1 MFTKK
6 RETIQIASDNNVKLM
21 KRLGGLSMRIE
32 SQGKSIDTVNTS
44 VSTNAMNVQ
53 GNIMPDFSTGNVSE
67 PKIETTKTT
76 IFEEQE
82 LSKEKLKKAID
93 VVNEFL
99 QINHNAS
106 KFVLHD
112 GLDRYFVQVV
122 DTQTEEVVKEIP
134 PKKLLDAYY
143 EMQKLLGMIVD
154 EKI

>member
-1 MFTKK
+1 
-6 RETIQIASDNNVKLM
+6 
-21 KRLGGLSMRIE
+21 MRIAAQGQSTDVGTATSSTFSKKAGLE
-32 SQGKSIDTVNTS
+32 EPAMTTIKSQLITQSQG
-44 VSTNAMNVQ
+44 
-53 GNIMPDFSTGNVSE
+53 E
-67 PKIETTKTT
+67 KIPAAEG
-76 IFEEQE
+76 QE
-82 LSKEKLKKAID
+82 VSKEKLQNVVD
-93 VVNEFL
+93 TVNEFL

>member
-1 MFTKK
+1 
-6 RETIQIASDNNVKLM
+6 
-21 KRLGGLSMRIE
+21 MRIAA
-32 SQGKSIDTVNTS
+32 QGQSADVGTTASSTVAKKTVIEETS
-44 VSTNAMNVQ
+44 MTTSKDQLVTQLQGENLPTTDVQ
-53 GNIMPDFSTGNVSE
+53 EI
-67 PKIETTKTT
+67 
-76 IFEEQE
+76 
-82 LSKEKLKKAID
+82 SKEKLQHAID
-93 VVNEFL
+93 TVNEFL

>member
-1 MFTKK
+1 
-6 RETIQIASDNNVKLM
+6 
-21 KRLGGLSMRIE
+21 MRIAN
-32 SQGKSIDTVNTS
+32 QGQSTDTATLSNISKLTETKSI
-44 VSTNAMNVQ
+44 TNSAVTAQSKAQPSN
-53 GNIMPDFSTGNVSE
+53 E
-67 PKIETTKTT
+67 KTT
-76 IFEEQE
+76 VASEEQE
-82 LSKEKLKKAID
+82 ISKEKLEQAVNTI
-93 VVNEFL
+93 NEFL

-134 PKKLLDAYY
+134 PKKLLDAFY

>member
-1 MFTKK
+1 
-6 RETIQIASDNNVKLM
+6 
-21 KRLGGLSMRIE
+21 MRIAAQGQSKDVGTATSSTISKKSSLGE
-32 SQGKSIDTVNTS
+32 TTMTTSKSQPVTQLQGDKIPTTEMQEISKDKLQKVVDTVN
-44 VSTNAMNVQ
+44 
-53 GNIMPDFSTGNVSE
+53 D
-67 PKIETTKTT
+67 
-76 IFEEQE
+76 
-82 LSKEKLKKAID
+82 
-93 VVNEFL
+93 FL

-134 PKKLLDAYY
+134 PKKLLDAFY

>member
-1 MFTKK
+1 
-6 RETIQIASDNNVKLM
+6 
-21 KRLGGLSMRIE
+21 MRIAA
-32 SQGKSIDTVNTS
+32 QGQSTDVGNATS
-44 VSTNAMNVQ
+44 ST
-53 GNIMPDFSTGNVSE
+53 IS
-67 PKIETTKTT
+67 
-76 IFEEQE
+76 
-82 LSKEKLKKAID
+82 KKAGLEETATTTSKFQSVTQLQGDKIPTTEMQEISKD
-93 VVNEFL
+93 KLQNVVDTVNEFL

-134 PKKLLDAYY
+134 PKKLLDAFY

>member
-1 MFTKK
+1 
-6 RETIQIASDNNVKLM
+6 
-21 KRLGGLSMRIE
+21 MRIAAQSQSTDVGTATSSTFSKKASLEE
-32 SQGKSIDTVNTS
+32 STVTTSKSQLVTQSQAEQI
-44 VSTNAMNVQ
+44 STAE
-53 GNIMPDFSTGNVSE
+53 G
-67 PKIETTKTT
+67 
-76 IFEEQE
+76 QE
-82 LSKEKLKKAID
+82 ISKEKLQSVVD
-93 VVNEFL
+93 TVNEFL

-134 PKKLLDAYY
+134 PKKLLDAFY

>member
-1 MFTKK
+1 
-6 RETIQIASDNNVKLM
+6 
-21 KRLGGLSMRIE
+21 MRIAAQVQSTDLGTATLSTSSKKAGLE
-32 SQGKSIDTVNTS
+32 ETAMTTSKSQLITQSQG
-44 VSTNAMNVQ
+44 
-53 GNIMPDFSTGNVSE
+53 E
-67 PKIETTKTT
+67 KIPAAED
-76 IFEEQE
+76 QE
-82 LSKEKLKKAID
+82 VSKEKLQNVVD
-93 VVNEFL
+93 TVNEFL